1 MCCCRVNGVYCVTNT
16 DAPYCSKTSVKGSP
30 YCCPP
35 TSQPNTI
42 DSVDHSMRLSED
54 EDYNSSSDVN
64 GHNHNKNN
72 WNNGRT
78 DVRRGGRWNERRLH
92 RNNHKTSYF
101 YCLYTKCTKYQI
113 FVFKYIFTF
122 KSHKYTLIYYYII
135 LLLFWCTRESR
146 INHV

>member
-64 GHNHNKNN
+64 GHNHNRNN

-78 DVRRGGRWNERRLH
+78 GVRRGDDEMNVGNTEIIIRRLNFIVFT
-92 RNNHKTSYF
+92 RNVQNI
-101 YCLYTKCTKYQI
+101 KYLFLNI
-113 FVFKYIFTF
+113 YLHL
-122 KSHKYTLIYYYII
+122 SHINTHLYII
-135 LLLFWCTRESR
+135 
-146 INHV
+146 I